1 MTIECQRCPS
11 THARAAALRAVN
23 HAPKEPGVFGLLLFD
38 FLLLFFLDAI
48 SAIDSKS
55 LALRHYFALV
65 QSLRQNNGYNWLK
78 QLQDA

>member
-1 MTIECQRCPS
+1 MTL
-11 THARAAALRAVN
+11 AR
-23 HAPKEPGVFGLLLFD
+23 KEPRAFGLLLFD

-48 SAIDSKS
+48 SGIDSKP

-65 QSLRQNNGYNWLK
+65 QSLRQNNQYKVLK